1 MSKIAAMRELAQT
14 RQKKLKAAIV
24 AQQEVVIKLGPRI
37 VSRLEAVWWGHHSK
51 WGQELEREFGRLFY
65 RCGVPPGLQDSY
77 APITLLQWIRVPN
90 FRVSRFEWPE
100 PIIVKCRRLRESAKK
115 LKEFGA
121 MTFAQARERL
131 EELDRQAREQ
141 AQARRQI
148 GG

>member
-100 PIIVKCRRLRESAKK
+100 PIIAKPAIVDVFDTEA
-115 LKEFGA
+115 LSEA
-121 MTFAQARERL
+121 VLAARPSSLNVSWMVSLNHFSSRAW
-131 EELDRQAREQ
+131 RF
-141 AQARRQI
+141 
-148 GG
+148 